1 MPRPSNTLER
11 RAQIVDGLM
20 TVLPQTGYERA
31 SVAAIARAAGLSP
44 GLVHYHFQ
52 NKQEIL
58 LALGETLVDAIDARI
73 TSRATARLSLHA
85 FVDAHLALGAG
96 ASARSVACW
105 VALGA
110 EAVFQE
116 EVGDLYRRLLTRRRD
131 RLVALLREV
140 CREEGRSA
148 HNLSTLAATVL
159 AATEGYY
166 QLSVAAPGLV
176 PRGSAASS
184 LRTTLDHLLD
194 AR

>member
-1 MPRPSNTLER
+1 
-11 RAQIVDGLM
+11 M
-20 TVLPQTGYERA
+20 TVLPKTGYERA

-58 LALGETLVDAIDARI
+58 LALGEALVDAIDARI
-73 TSRATARLSLHA
+73 TPRATARQSLHA

-96 ASARSVACW
+96 ASQRSVACW

-110 EAVFQE
+110 EAVFQP
-116 EVGDLYRRLLTRRRD
+116 EVGELYRRLLTHRRD
-131 RLVALLREV
+131 RLLAMLREV
-140 CREEGRSA
+140 CREEGRSSR
-148 HNLSTLAATVL
+148 NLSTLAATVL

-166 QLSVAAPGLV
+166 QLSVAAPDLV
-176 PRGSAASS
+176 PRGSAAGS
-184 LRTTLDHLLD
+184 LRTTLDRLLD